1 MNATD
6 RQAAHAAFEPSQEQL
21 KMAMRLLARPGW
33 PTTLEAVLSSPVYG
47 PLVRILARRMNRPS
61 WMNRGSSE
69 LPNAPTTSTLAA
81 PLPRLNFDPRSL
93 AANDR

>member
-1 MNATD
+1 MTSAE
-6 RQAAHAAFEPSQEQL
+6 RQAAHAAFEPSREQL
-21 KMAMRLLARPGW
+21 QIAMRHLRRPGW
-33 PTTLEAVLSSPVYG
+33 PDTLDAVLASSVYG

-61 WMNRGSSE
+61 WMLRSSSE
-69 LPNAPTTSTLAA
+69 LPGADQKAATYA

>member
-1 MNATD
+1 MTSAE
-6 RQAAHAAFEPSQEQL
+6 RQAAHAAFQPTFEQL
-21 KMAMRLLARPGW
+21 QMALRHLRRPGW
-33 PTTLEAVLSSPVYG
+33 PTTLDCALRSPVYG

-61 WMNRGSSE
+61 WMKRSSSE
-69 LPNAPTTSTLAA
+69 LPCGEPLATTYA